1 MGTVTNVGLEP
12 LSGLLTAIHLKE
24 IGGTL
29 GISDVKAWLSPD
41 GISWP
46 WQAVIKESTYSD
58 YQIEILIGPPGGYSL
73 DVGASSTTYVK
84 IEACRDITEIVGEV
98 IVFVDTDLDYNYDPG
113 ETIVSSNDS
122 PVRLDLAVWHTVE
135 ICPAKFYWSIQEAI
149 NAASPGDTIFVYSGT
164 YNEKLVIVKSYL
176 IIQGAS
182 REDVILDG
190 SGLNA
195 EHGIE
200 VRDGAVGVVIENFTI
215 KNFAAGYY
223 PFAIWIYRSS
233 SCTVRNMIIEDSGGG
248 INIYGGGSASDTSN
262 YNIIEDNIIRNIQG
276 NAIAIYG
283 GAGGTCSGN
292 IIRRNKITDCGLAWT
307 YIPIIA
313 VFAGANNN
321 VIENNEL
328 SMTGTNIGK
337 GYGIALWGVLA
348 DGKTD
353 KPAMGNIIQYN
364 SISNF
369 YLGIYIAGHNTYTG
383 TLNLVSNTVIEGND
397 IKFNR
402 IGVAIKGFNSSGK
415 PGRLNYNNI
424 VGNTEYGVCNK
435 PYNENV
441 YPSYDA
447 RYNWWGDPS
456 GPHNPTLNPS
466 GIGDNV
472 SDNVC
477 FEPWLTSSFVPPLI
491 HDISVVSVTPSVVR
505 ATPGTVIQVNVEVK
519 NEGNTFENFTVSL
532 YYDNNLIGSEMITDM
547 VPGSTLD
554 LTFSWDTT
562 GVPYGTYTLKAEASI
577 VPGETDTADNT
588 LVDGSVRIGPEA
600 AIKVEPS
607 LFQAQLL
614 NKTFQVNVTISGLW
628 EGWRAVGVQ
637 FRLTYDDT
645 LLEVVDVSEGSFM
658 RDSRW
663 NRYGTFFIWDD
674 RPGDPIYGTHVIV
687 GILLLP
693 NPDNGQWAAFPSGDG
708 VLATITFR
716 TIYQER
722 GLEKP
727 PLTCELK
734 LIDTMVIDDDL
745 QEIPLTLKHGMYEM
759 YPTHIGDINYDG
771 KVDIKDVAMVSR
783 AFGSMPDYGAWNPIC
798 DINGDG
804 KVDIKDVALV
814 SRGFGWTKTYDP

>member
-1 MGTVTNVGLEP
+1 
-12 LSGLLTAIHLKE
+12 
-24 IGGTL
+24 
-29 GISDVKAWLSPD
+29 
-41 GISWP
+41 
-46 WQAVIKESTYSD
+46 
-58 YQIEILIGPPGGYSL
+58 
-73 DVGASSTTYVK
+73 
-84 IEACRDITEIVGEV
+84 
-98 IVFVDTDLDYNYDPG
+98 
-113 ETIVSSNDS
+113 
-122 PVRLDLAVWHTVE
+122 
-135 ICPAKFYWSIQEAI
+135 
-149 NAASPGDTIFVYSGT
+149 
-164 YNEKLVIVKSYL
+164 
-176 IIQGAS
+176 
-182 REDVILDG
+182 
-190 SGLNA
+190 
-195 EHGIE
+195 
-200 VRDGAVGVVIENFTI
+200 
-215 KNFAAGYY
+215 
-223 PFAIWIYRSS
+223 
-233 SCTVRNMIIEDSGGG
+233 
-248 INIYGGGSASDTSN
+248 
-262 YNIIEDNIIRNIQG
+262 
-276 NAIAIYG
+276 
-283 GAGGTCSGN
+283 
-292 IIRRNKITDCGLAWT
+292 
-307 YIPIIA
+307 
-313 VFAGANNN
+313 
-321 VIENNEL
+321 
-328 SMTGTNIGK
+328 
-337 GYGIALWGVLA
+337 
-348 DGKTD
+348 
-353 KPAMGNIIQYN
+353 
-364 SISNF
+364 
-369 YLGIYIAGHNTYTG
+369 
-383 TLNLVSNTVIEGND
+383 
-397 IKFNR
+397 
-402 IGVAIKGFNSSGK
+402 
-415 PGRLNYNNI
+415 
-424 VGNTEYGVCNK
+424 
-435 PYNENV
+435 
-441 YPSYDA
+441 
-447 RYNWWGDPS
+447 
-456 GPHNPTLNPS
+456 
-466 GIGDNV
+466 
-472 SDNVC
+472 
-477 FEPWLTSSFVPPLI
+477 
-491 HDISVVSVTPSVVR
+491 
-505 ATPGTVIQVNVEVK
+505 
-519 NEGNTFENFTVSL
+519 
-532 YYDNNLIGSEMITDM
+532 MITDM